1 MPLSTKKCG
10 YGENWYDVHIEENV
24 SEKQREPDY
33 HFHDYYE
40 ITVILC
46 GDVSV
51 LVSDALSSGAFA
63 RVVLTPPST
72 PHYLNQNTSA
82 PYRRINLGFSSEFIA
97 PKSEEEEKLLSI
109 FGNKGAEIKLSPSR
123 AEELAEILRK
133 AYNET
138 NRFRKRLL
146 IFYLI
151 SMLFDFKKSPDES
164 VKLPD
169 FVSRAVDY
177 INVHYAEKFTAESL
191 AWHLNIGRT
200 TLLTSFKKYTG
211 STLNTYLIKCRIHH
225 AVMLLKSG
233 KSEPEVAELVGF
245 GDSANMIRTFKR
257 ELGTTPMKYIKIS

>member
-10 YGENWYDVHIEENV
+10 YGETWYDVHIEENV
-24 SEKQREPDY
+24 TGKQREPDY

-51 LVSDALSSGAFA
+51 LVSDRLSSGAFA
-63 RVVLTPPST
+63 RAVLTPPST
-72 PHYLNQNTSA
+72 PHYLNQNTST

-109 FGNKGAEIKLSPSR
+109 FGNKGAEIRLSTTR

-133 AYNET
+133 ADNEASI
-138 NRFRKRLL
+138 FRKRLL

-151 SMLFDFKKSPDES
+151 STLFDFKESPSET
-164 VKLPD
+164 VRLPR
-169 FVSRAVDY
+169 FISEAVDY
-177 INVHYAEKFTAESL
+177 INTHYAEKFTAESL
-191 AWHLNIGRT
+191 ACHLKVGRT
-200 TLLTSFKKYTG
+200 TLLTSFKKHTG
-211 STLNTYLIKCRIHH
+211 STLNSYLIKCRIHH
-225 AVMLLKSG
+225 AVILLNKG
-233 KSEPEVAELVGF
+233 KSEPDVAESVGF

-257 ELGTTPMKYIKIS
+257 ELGTTPMKYIKFI